1 MATHNETGKEG
12 EAEACEHLEKKGYKI
27 IAKNWRFERA
37 EIDILA
43 QIQDILVVVEVK
55 TRTSLD
61 FGLPQ
66 DFVKPAQIKNLC
78 KAVDAYIQLN
88 DLDLEIRFDIIAIYK
103 SGNKMD
109 IEHLEDAFYYF

>member
-1 MATHNETGKEG
+1 MATHNETGKDG
-12 EAEACEHLEKKGYKI
+12 EKEACEFLEKKGYKI

-43 QIQDILVVVEVK
+43 QIGEILVVVEVK

-78 KAVDAYIQLN
+78 KAVDAYVQLN
-88 DLDLEIRFDIIAIYK
+88 ELDLEIRFDIIAIYK
-103 SGNKMD
+103 TAKSME

>member
-1 MATHNETGKEG
+1 MASHNETGKEG
-12 EAEACEHLEKKGYKI
+12 EAEACEFLEHKGYQI
-27 IAKNWRFERA
+27 IEKNWRFERA

-43 QIQDILVVVEVK
+43 KFQDILVVVEVK
-55 TRTSLD
+55 TRTSLE
-61 FGLPQ
+61 FGMPQ

-88 DLDLEIRFDIIAIYK
+88 HIDLEIRFDIIAILK
-103 SGNKMD
+103 TAKGFK

>member
-12 EAEACEHLEKKGYKI
+12 EAEACEFLEKKGYEI
-27 IAKNWRFERA
+27 LEKNWRFERA

-43 QIQDILVVVEVK
+43 QIQETLVVVEVK

-61 FGLPQ
+61 FGMPQ

-78 KAVDAYIQLN
+78 KAVDAYIKLN
-88 DLDLEIRFDIIAIYK
+88 DIDLEIRFDIIAIFK
-103 SGNKMD
+103 SDKGLQ

>member
-1 MATHNETGKEG
+1 MASHNETGKEG
-12 EAEACEHLEKKGYKI
+12 EKEASEFLEKKGYKI
-27 IAKNWRFERA
+27 IARNWRFERA

-43 QIQDILVVVEVK
+43 QIDQTLVVVEVK

-78 KAVDAYIQLN
+78 KAIDAYIQMN
-88 DLDLEIRFDIIAIYK
+88 NIDLEIRFDIIAIHK
-103 SGNKMD
+103 TKATLE
-109 IEHLEDAFYYF
+109 IEHLEDAFYFF

>member
-12 EAEACEHLEKKGYKI
+12 EKEAQEFLEKKGYKI
-27 IAKNWRFERA
+27 VAKNWRFERA

-43 QIQDILVVVEVK
+43 QIQETLVVVEVK

-78 KAVDAYIQLN
+78 KAVDAYIQMN
-88 DLDLEIRFDIIAIYK
+88 NLDLEIRFDIIAIYK
-103 SGNKMD
+103 TGNKME